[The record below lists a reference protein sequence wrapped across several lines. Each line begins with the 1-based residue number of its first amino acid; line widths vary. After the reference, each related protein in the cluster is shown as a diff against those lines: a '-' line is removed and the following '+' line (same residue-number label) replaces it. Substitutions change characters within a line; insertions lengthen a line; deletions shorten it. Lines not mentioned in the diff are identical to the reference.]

1 MSKLK
6 NNNILA
12 LLIFTTGL
20 SSSYA
25 NSGHALKTEDLI
37 TFYNEEQ
44 SFLYNLLND
53 QNSYISDKKIVNEEY
68 VKPKFEQHYK
78 YSNLLN
84 YKIYNNYLSSD
95 SSILDKELVSLT
107 KESSQFKCKKL
118 KKDKFECLYNE
129 LQNNIKIQIINAVKQ
144 NESSEEIKK
153 IFSGDIEN
161 KAYTYFKGI
170 IIENNKK

>member
-12 LLIFTTGL
+12 LLVFSGSIC
-20 SSSYA
+20 SAYA
-25 NSGHALKTEDLI
+25 NNTLKVDDLI

-53 QNSYISDKKIVNEEY
+53 QNSYISDKKIVNEDY

-129 LQNNIKIQIINAVKQ
+129 LQNNTKIQIINAVKQ
-144 NESSEEIKK
+144 NESPEEIKK
-153 IFSGDIEN
+153 IFSGDMEN
-161 KAYTYFKGI
+161 KAYSYFKGI